1 MAGIALVCIDGSDE
15 SLRAV
20 GEGLAVLALDLIPV
34 VVTVVADADPTLVTG
49 TGMAG
54 GVLTPE
60 EFEREQTQIRA
71 GAHEVVAEGVR
82 RLGAADAEQH
92 VLVGDAAHAICE
104 YASERDAAAIVIGS
118 HGRGGFKRAVL
129 GSVSDH
135 VVRHAPCPVIV
146 VGPDASD

>member
-60 EFEREQTQIRA
+60 EYDREQAQILA
-71 GAHEVVAEGVR
+71 GAREVVAEGVR

-92 VLVGDAAHAICE
+92 VLVGSAGHAICE
-104 YASERDAAAIVIGS
+104 YAVERQASAVVLGS

-146 VGPDASD
+146 VGPDARD

>member
-20 GEGLAVLALDLIPV
+20 GEGLGVLALDLIPV
-34 VVTVVADADPTLVTG
+34 VVTVVAEADPTLVTG

-60 EFEREQTQIRA
+60 EYDREQAQLRS
-71 GAHEVVAEGVR
+71 GAEEIVSEGVR
-82 RLGAADAEQH
+82 RLEVADAEHQ
-92 VLVGDAAHAICE
+92 VLVGDAATAICD
-104 YASERDAAAIVIGS
+104 YAAERSAAAIVLGS

-146 VGPDASD
+146 VGPDARD

>member
-20 GEGLAVLALDLIPV
+20 GEGLGVLALDLIPI
-34 VVTVVADADPTLVTG
+34 VVTVVAEADPTLVTG

-60 EFEREQTQIRA
+60 EYDREQAQIRA
-71 GAHEVVAEGVR
+71 GAEEIVAEGVR
-82 RLGAADAEQH
+82 RLAVADAEHQ
-92 VLVGDAAHAICE
+92 VLVGDAATAICD
-104 YASERDAAAIVIGS
+104 YASERSAAAIIVGS

-146 VGPDASD
+146 VGPDARD

>member
-54 GVLTPE
+54 GVLTPDE
-60 EFEREQTQIRA
+60 YDREQAQILA
-71 GAHEVVAEGVR
+71 GAREVVAEGVR

-92 VLVGDAAHAICE
+92 VLVGSAGHAICE
-104 YASERDAAAIVIGS
+104 YAVERQASAVVLGS

-146 VGPDASD
+146 VGPDARD